1 MVERVEPF
9 AHIQALSPLDC
20 DLIHGQGSKQNEKA
34 NGIAE
39 GPVGPDL
46 GDTGFHLVSKVVL
59 SNIEQVGC
67 GASNC

>member
-1 MVERVEPF
+1 MEERVEPL
-9 AHIQALSPLDC
+9 AHVLALSPLDS
-20 DLIHGQGSKQNEKA
+20 DLILGQRSKQNEEG
-34 NGIAE
+34 NSIAE